1 MYMGNKGVKCDHNIC
16 FIQVFEYK
24 THVHVCSEVSIYR
37 LHTCTL
43 SEIHKF
49 CLYQEIEKIFKKN
62 ENSLKIHSD

>member
-1 MYMGNKGVKCDHNIC
+1 MYMGNKGVKCDQNIC

-37 LHTCTL
+37 LHICTL

-49 CLYQEIEKIFKKN
+49 CLYQEIEKIFKKM
-62 ENSLKIHSD
+62 KIL